1 MQQSDGAG
9 WLGVDGIGPTAS
21 ANGGGGAR
29 LLDIVEATTASSGSS
44 GCGLGSN
51 L

>member
-9 WLGVDGIGPTAS
+9 WLCVDGIGPTAS
-21 ANGGGGAR
+21 ANGGGAR
-29 LLDIVEATTASSGSS
+29 PLDIVEATTASSGSS